1 MSTTQTE
8 PQAPP
13 RIAPAGGGF
22 RLPAIENSPVKP
34 IPFGRLVRVETRKQV
49 DTLAGRWFLV
59 TIGLVTAAVITIML
73 FVNGGDH
80 SFSDYLTSTSTPL
93 SILVPIL
100 GVLSATSEWSQRTAM
115 TTFTL
120 EPRRGRVIAAKVVS
134 TLFLGVLAYAVAL
147 VLAAAGK
154 LAADVFRGAESAW
167 EFDGVIIVALFLML
181 ILSMLQGVAFGL
193 ALLNTPAA
201 IVALFALPMVFSMLG
216 AMVSWMRDAAEW
228 LDPSLTMAPL
238 MMGEMPA
245 GQEWARM
252 GVSMAVW
259 AGVPLA
265 IGVWRVLRREVK

>member
-154 LAADVFRGAESAW
+154 LAADVFRGAESGW